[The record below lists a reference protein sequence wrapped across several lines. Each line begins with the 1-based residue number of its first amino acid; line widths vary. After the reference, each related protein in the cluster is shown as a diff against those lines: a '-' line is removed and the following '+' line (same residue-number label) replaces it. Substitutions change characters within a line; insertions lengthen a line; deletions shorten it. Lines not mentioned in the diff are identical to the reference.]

1 MVPSSSA
8 ASGGSL
14 SSESHLTHCLGVT
27 ECHLLIASTSPA
39 CGSLASPSHSSHL
52 LTSLIAPLLSVLSAD
67 NSLNEMQW
75 VGCGLV
81 FAGIIGE
88 QIASLS
94 GGKKKAH

>member
-1 MVPSSSA
+1 MR
-8 ASGGSL
+8 
-14 SSESHLTHCLGVT
+14 LTF
-27 ECHLLIASTSPA
+27 
-39 CGSLASPSHSSHL
+39 
-52 LTSLIAPLLSVLSAD
+52 LIAPLLSVLSAD